1 MDFRLRV
8 FAAVARHLNFTK
20 AANELHISQPAIS
33 KHIQELESAYGVR
46 LFERAG
52 HRITLTPAGEAFLKH
67 AEQILEEYRLLGLE
81 MNLHSGNF
89 SGMLR
94 IGASTTIAQ
103 YVIPEIVAKFIQR
116 FPDIRLTLFSGNS
129 EQIEQELA
137 EHRIDLGL
145 VESSSRHAGLKY
157 SQMGRDELVLV
168 TSSRNRTK
176 EEVSVGELKSLPLVL
191 RETGSGTLEV
201 IEKSLLQHNIKLTD
215 LTILLQIGSTEG
227 IKNFLVNC
235 PSAYAIVS
243 IAALSK
249 ELLANTLQV
258 VEIEGVAIQREFAFV
273 VQQGSQNNFAEL
285 FMRFVNGITKVN

>member
-33 KHIQELESAYGVR
+33 KHIQELESTYAVR

-52 HRITLTPAGEAFLKH
+52 HRITLTPAGEAFLKY

-81 MNLHSGNF
+81 MNLHSGSF

-129 EQIEQELA
+129 EQIEQELVG
-137 EHRIDLGL
+137 HRIDLGL

-157 SQMGRDELVLV
+157 SHIGRDELVLV

-176 EEVSVGELKSLPLVL
+176 EEVAVGELKSLPLVL

-201 IEKSLLQHNIKLTD
+201 IEKSLFKHNVKLTD

-227 IKNFLVNC
+227 IKNFLDNC
-235 PSAYAIVS
+235 PSAYAIIS

-258 VEIEGVAIQREFAFV
+258 VEIEGVTIEREFAFV
-273 VQQGSQNNFAEL
+273 VQQGSQNNFAER
-285 FMRFVNGITKVN
+285 FMQFVNSGTKTN

>member
-33 KHIQELESAYGVR
+33 KHIQELESTYAVR

-52 HRITLTPAGEAFLKH
+52 HRITLTPAGEAFLKY

-81 MNLHSGNF
+81 MNLHSGSF

-129 EQIEQELA
+129 EQIEQELVG
-137 EHRIDLGL
+137 HRIDLGL

-157 SQMGRDELVLV
+157 SHIGRDELVLV

-176 EEVSVGELKSLPLVL
+176 EEVAVGELKSLPLVL

-201 IEKSLLQHNIKLTD
+201 IEKSLFKHNVKLTD

-227 IKNFLVNC
+227 IKNFLDNC
-235 PSAYAIVS
+235 PSAYAIIS

-258 VEIEGVAIQREFAFV
+258 VEIEGVTIEREFVFV
-273 VQQGSQNNFAEL
+273 VQQGSQNNFAER
-285 FMRFVNGITKVN
+285 FMQFVNSGTKTN